1 METRMKQAVRSRL
14 LAGAVC
20 IFGGLGLGAAHAVT
34 TGEAYVTD
42 NAGNIV
48 RDGYG
53 ECVRTPG
60 WTPEAA
66 VPQCDAEVFAA
77 FERQAQAEPEMA
89 PGERIMLDADTTFD
103 FDEATLTERGK
114 EDLDRIIEAAKRAE
128 EPRVQITGYTD
139 RIGPESYNE
148 DLSRR
153 RAEAVRDYL
162 VENGVP
168 QGAVS
173 VAARGEQNPVVSCE
187 GIQGAGLIDCL
198 RPNRR
203 SEVEFAGFEVREEM
217 EPGGAMD
224 EQQ

>member
-1 METRMKQAVRSRL
+1 METRMKRTLLSRL

-20 IFGGLGLGAAHAVT
+20 ILGASAAQAVT
-34 TGEAYVTD
+34 PAEAYVMD
-42 NAGNIV
+42 NAGNVV

-53 ECVRTPG
+53 ECVKTPG

-66 VPQCDAEVFAA
+66 LRQCDAEVFAA
-77 FERQAQAEPEMA
+77 FERQAQAEPEAA
-89 PGERIMLDADTTFD
+89 PTQRITLDADTTFD

-114 EDLDRIIEAAKRAE
+114 QDLDRIIEAARRTE
-128 EPRVQITGYTD
+128 EQRVQVTGYTD

-162 VENGVP
+162 VENGLP
-168 QGAVS
+168 EEAINI
-173 VAARGEQNPVVSCE
+173 AAMGEQNPVVSCE
-187 GIQGAGLIDCL
+187 GMTGNALIDCL

-203 SEVEFAGFEVREEM
+203 SEVEFAGFEVAPEQPE
-217 EPGGAMD
+217 GGTTV
-224 EQQ
+224 Q